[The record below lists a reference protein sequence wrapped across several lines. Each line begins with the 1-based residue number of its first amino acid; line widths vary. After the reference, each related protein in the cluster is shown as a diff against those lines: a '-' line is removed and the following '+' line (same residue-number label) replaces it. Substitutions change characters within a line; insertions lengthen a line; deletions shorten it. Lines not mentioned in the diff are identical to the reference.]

1 MKTADKN
8 FKSVTIS
15 HVQYLKKNIV
25 TMREQIEISAP
36 KRQTIVILQLKTTI
50 LENNNSLNYL
60 ITRLEM
66 AE

>member
-1 MKTADKN
+1 
-8 FKSVTIS
+8 
-15 HVQYLKKNIV
+15 
-25 TMREQIEISAP
+25 MREQIEISAP

-60 ITRLEM
+60 IIRLEM